1 MVGRTGA
8 PTSHASTQFLNTVLS
23 QRGPQALPYVEDDK
37 WSIRQHLLLVIQEF
51 PGLQVKTAV
60 FTHNDGRTSNLL
72 QAAGTIPMYYQDV
85 KYNIP
90 ITMWLLET
98 YPRQPPLVFVTPT
111 RDMIIKPRHPYVD
124 GSGMVNS
131 LYIQHWVYPRSN
143 LVELVQ
149 SLSLLFGQDPPLYSR
164 PAAPV
169 NVRPPPPPTPHPPLF
184 MNPIHTGGNMQ
195 TNPSS
200 SPGPT
205 PSQSPRLALTYPP
218 YQHTPPPPP
227 HSRSDD
233 PQEQYKRNLVSSLT
247 ERFRGDINK
256 MMQERNNEME
266 SIFNTQALLAQRS
279 EQLKSGVRELE
290 EEKGALEN
298 QLQATLTNT
307 EVLENWLRTNDKGVT
322 QVNIDDVFEPVDTLS
337 KQLLE
342 CQASDLAIED
352 ILYAID
358 KGAQDL
364 VIPVEAY
371 LKHVRVL
378 SREQFFHRATSQR
391 IRQMQVSSHVESM
404 AARAPY
410 VSS

>member
-1 MVGRTGA
+1 
-8 PTSHASTQFLNTVLS
+8 
-23 QRGPQALPYVEDDK
+23 
-37 WSIRQHLLLVIQEF
+37 
-51 PGLQVKTAV
+51 
-60 FTHNDGRTSNLL
+60 
-72 QAAGTIPMYYQDV
+72 
-85 KYNIP
+85 
-90 ITMWLLET
+90 
-98 YPRQPPLVFVTPT
+98 
-111 RDMIIKPRHPYVD
+111 
-124 GSGMVNS
+124 
-131 LYIQHWVYPRSN
+131 
-143 LVELVQ
+143 
-149 SLSLLFGQDPPLYSR
+149 
-164 PAAPV
+164 
-169 NVRPPPPPTPHPPLF
+169 
-184 MNPIHTGGNMQ
+184 
-195 TNPSS
+195 
-200 SPGPT
+200 
-205 PSQSPRLALTYPP
+205 
-218 YQHTPPPPP
+218 
-227 HSRSDD
+227 
-233 PQEQYKRNLVSSLT
+233 
-247 ERFRGDINK
+247 

-307 EVLENWLRTNDKGVT
+307 EVLENWLRANDKGVT
-322 QVNIDDVFEPVDTLS
+322 EVNIDDVFEPVDTLS

-358 KGAQDL
+358 KGVQDL